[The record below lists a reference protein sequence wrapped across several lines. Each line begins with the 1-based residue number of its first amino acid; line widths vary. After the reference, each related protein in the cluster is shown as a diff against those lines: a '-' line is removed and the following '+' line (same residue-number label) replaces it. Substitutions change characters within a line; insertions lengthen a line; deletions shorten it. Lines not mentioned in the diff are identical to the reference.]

1 MTSEVDA
8 VRQPTECVPRPE
20 WDLRALSAPAPLL
33 RSLEL
38 ADALS
43 PGETATVLT
52 PCWPEPLFT
61 ALAERGLRWH
71 ADAVAD
77 GGARVCL
84 WRPDAGA

>member
-8 VRQPTECVPRPE
+8 VRQPSTYAPRMD
-20 WDLRALSAPAPLL
+20 WDLRALTAPAPLL
-33 RSLEL
+33 RSLEF

-52 PCWPEPLFT
+52 PCWPEPLFA
-61 ALAERGLRWH
+61 ALAERGLRWN
-71 ADAVAD
+71 AAVAAD
-77 GGARVCL
+77 GGVRVCL